1 VNAMDDDNQYVMK
14 NEFYH
19 HMLKVER
26 RLSRLEVIFYINLFI
41 TLVTLLK
48 TLIG

>member
-1 VNAMDDDNQYVMK
+1 VKEDDPYITK
-14 NEFYH
+14 NEFYN

-26 RLSRLEVIFYINLFI
+26 RLSRLEIIFYVNLFI

-48 TLIG
+48 TLLG

>member
-1 VNAMDDDNQYVMK
+1 MNKDDPYITK
-14 NEFYH
+14 NEFYQ

-26 RLSRLEVIFYINLFI
+26 RLSRLEIIFYINLFV

-48 TLIG
+48 MLLG

>member
-1 VNAMDDDNQYVMK
+1 MKEDDPYITK

-26 RLSRLEVIFYINLFI
+26 RLSRLEIIFYINLLV

-48 TLIG
+48 TLLG